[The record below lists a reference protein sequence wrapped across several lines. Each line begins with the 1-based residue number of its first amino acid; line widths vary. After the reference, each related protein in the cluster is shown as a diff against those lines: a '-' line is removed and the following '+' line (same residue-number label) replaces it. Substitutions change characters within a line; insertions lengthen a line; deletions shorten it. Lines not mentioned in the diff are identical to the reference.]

1 MTSTCRVFTYSPDN
15 QYAYDYYNACRKF
28 DDIRS
33 KVIDYEHRT
42 DDRESPQYQKMM
54 QEFAYWNDKVPE
66 TSNIAGAEEDKLA
79 MKKEEEKRMT
89 NPSLG
94 MNVDYL
100 A

>member
-1 MTSTCRVFTYSPDN
+1 
-15 QYAYDYYNACRKF
+15 
-28 DDIRS
+28 
-33 KVIDYEHRT
+33 
-42 DDRESPQYQKMM
+42 MM

-89 NPSLG
+89 NPGLG